1 MSAFARLRHFGEAI
15 FVVGLYRLLGLLPLD
30 AASAIGGAVARTL
43 GPLLPVTRR
52 ARRNL
57 ERFMPELGADGIEA
71 TIVEMWDNLGR
82 TAAEYPHLHEFEIEG
97 AQARIAATGVEYVD
111 AAKAAG
117 RPIVFYAG
125 HLANWEMGTV
135 TAAAFGTPVMLVYR
149 EANNPF
155 VEKLFHEG
163 RGAISAGLIPKGKRG
178 AKLAID
184 ALKAGKALGMLLD
197 QKMNDG
203 VAVPFFGVPAMTA
216 SAVASLALRFDCALL
231 PVRIERLGRAAR
243 FAVTVGAPM
252 DFSALPGDDDRTR
265 QTAIL
270 AAINADL
277 EKWIR
282 ARPGQWLWLHRRWP
296 DA

>member
-1 MSAFARLRHFGEAI
+1 VLISACP
-15 FVVGLYRLLGLLPLD
+15 VG
-30 AASAIGGAVARTL
+30 STE
-43 GPLLPVTRR
+43 TS
-52 ARRNL
+52 
-57 ERFMPELGADGIEA
+57 
-71 TIVEMWDNLGR
+71 
-82 TAAEYPHLHEFEIEG
+82 
-97 AQARIAATGVEYVD
+97 VD

-117 RPIVFYAG
+117 RPIIFYAG

-135 TAAAFGTPVMLVYR
+135 TAAGFGTRVMLVYR
-149 EANNPF
+149 EANNPY
-155 VEKLFHEG
+155 VEKLFHAG
-163 RGAISAGLIPKGKRG
+163 RGAISAGLIPKGKKG
-178 AKLAID
+178 AKLAIE

-216 SAVASLALRFDCALL
+216 PAVAALALRFNCALL

-252 DFSALPGDDDRTR
+252 DFASLPGAADKSR
-265 QTAIL
+265 QMAIL
-270 AAINADL
+270 AAINDDL